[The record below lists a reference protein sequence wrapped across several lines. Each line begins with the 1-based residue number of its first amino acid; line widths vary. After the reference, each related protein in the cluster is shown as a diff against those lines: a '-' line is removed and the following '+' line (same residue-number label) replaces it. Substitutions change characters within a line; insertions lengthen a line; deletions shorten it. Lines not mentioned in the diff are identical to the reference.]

1 MIIMASAVVA
11 FACRCPTVDLRFKV
25 YFLSVIEREQP
36 HVFDWQ
42 SCDYTPDDFE
52 NRVNSGIQGVGFI
65 TVFWRITKVFRYS
78 SQIETVVDVGCLDTR
93 SFEGVSSDRGEGYYE
108 FACYAE
114 AVIVADEYHVWA
126 NAKTAPDYLEV
137 FSASTDYP
145 FAWPGKL
152 ATYWNSAE

>member
-1 MIIMASAVVA
+1 MWDILIPARLRA
-11 FACRCPTVDLRFKV
+11 F
-25 YFLSVIEREQP
+25 
-36 HVFDWQ
+36 
-42 SCDYTPDDFE
+42 
-52 NRVNSGIQGVGFI
+52 RVTGVG
-65 TVFWRITKVFRYS
+65 
-78 SQIETVVDVGCLDTR
+78 GC
-93 SFEGVSSDRGEGYYE
+93 YE

-114 AVIVADEYHVWA
+114 AVIVADEYHAWA